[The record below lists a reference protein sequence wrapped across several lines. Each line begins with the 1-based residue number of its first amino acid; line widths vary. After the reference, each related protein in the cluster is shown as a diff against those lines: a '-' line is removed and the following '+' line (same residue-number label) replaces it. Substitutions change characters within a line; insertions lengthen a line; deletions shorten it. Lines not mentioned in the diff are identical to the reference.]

1 MHVQQQTRMNRL
13 AWLVL
18 LLFAFTADLDAQVQ
32 QVHVVDGEFV
42 DNRTSTLYRIDP
54 DIGAALEAIGDTG
67 ENLVAIAANAFSG
80 ELFGITASNSNFP
93 DALVRIDT
101 DTAAVELVGALSPE
115 WGGAVP
121 VITDVYFDV
130 RRVRNQDGDFL
141 DLPILVAQTEG
152 DEEPE
157 IKYIRLSDAVMV
169 QSLLAIGIGPIL
181 WTENLAEGRAG
192 IAAAPAGP
200 QNLDA
205 ASLGCAVMDGSSLY
219 SSFYLGYAPGG
230 DPPQP
235 PGIVLDLPDETC
247 LNSAARGLDNALY
260 GVGVP
265 FDGGASRTL
274 LRFGVAPDAVDITSM
289 GPLPDDTA
297 GIAIGPLPAETV
309 PVLGQAWLLWLSL
322 GVLMMGMATL
332 RARSGYVQ
340 TR

>member
-1 MHVQQQTRMNRL
+1 MNRL
-13 AWLVL
+13 ACIA
-18 LLFAFTADLDAQVQ
+18 LFLIAMTADLKAQVWNLY
-32 QVHVVDGEFV
+32 VVDGEFV
-42 DNRTSTLYRIDP
+42 DGRTSTLYRIDP
-54 DIGAALEAIGDTG
+54 ESGAVLETIGDTG
-67 ENLVAIAANAFSG
+67 ENLVAIAVDSFSG

-101 DTAAVELVGALSPE
+101 RTAAVELVGTLSPE

-121 VITDVYFDV
+121 GITDVYFDV
-130 RRVRNQDGDFL
+130 RAVRNQDGL
-141 DLPILVAQTEG
+141 AQDLPVLVAQTEG

-169 QSLLAIGIGPIL
+169 QSLFVSGVGPIL

-205 ASLGCAVMDGSSLY
+205 ASLGCAVTDGSSLY

-247 LNSAARGLDNALY
+247 VNSAARGLDNAIY
-260 GVGVP
+260 GVGVSLA
-265 FDGGASRTL
+265 GGASRTL
-274 LRFGVAPDAVDITSM
+274 LRFGIAPDAIDITSM

-297 GIAIGPLPAETV
+297 GIAIGPLPAEAV
-309 PVLGQAWLLWLSL
+309 PVLGQVWLMWLSV
-322 GVLMMGMATL
+322 GVLVAGIATL
-332 RARSGYVQ
+332 RGRTGSAWDR
-340 TR
+340 